1 MATSG
6 RRGGRA
12 VIIEGA
18 VELFGKVGYHGAS
31 TRDIA
36 AAADVTVASIY
47 YHFKSKQQILQAIMV
62 DILSEV
68 IEETRSAVLAAGGDA
83 DRQLSALVRTWVLF
97 HIRRQ
102 REALIGASEIRSLD
116 EEGLATI
123 VGLRD
128 QQETLFRAVIDRG
141 VADGTFG
148 TAHPREAARAI
159 INMSRSIVTWYHADG
174 PVSPEEMAATYA
186 DLALAMA
193 R

>member
-12 VIIEGA
+12 VIVDGA

-62 DILSEV
+62 EILSEV
-68 IEETRSAVLAAGGDA
+68 IQETRAAVLAAGGGA
-83 DRQLSALVRTWVLF
+83 DEQLAALVRTWVLF

-116 EEGLATI
+116 AEGLVAI
-123 VGLRD
+123 VALRD
-128 QQETLFRAVIDRG
+128 QQETLFRAVVDRG
-141 VADGTFG
+141 VTEGTF
-148 TAHPREAARAI
+148 TTPHPREAARAI
-159 INMSRSIVTWYHADG
+159 INMSRSVVNWYRADG
-174 PVSPEEMAATYA
+174 PVAPEEMAATYA
-186 DLALAMA
+186 DLALALV

>member
-12 VIIEGA
+12 VIITAA
-18 VELFGKVGYHGAS
+18 VDLFGTVGYHGAS

-68 IEETRSAVLAAGGDA
+68 IEETRSAVLSAGSDSEE
-83 DRQLSALVRTWVLF
+83 QLAALVRTWVLF

-102 REALIGASEIRSLD
+102 REALVGASEIRSLD
-116 EEGLATI
+116 EEGLTA
-123 VGLRD
+123 VVALRD
-128 QQETLFRAVIDRG
+128 QQETLFRAVVDRG
-141 VADGTFG
+141 VAAGAFT
-148 TAHPREAARAI
+148 TPHPREAARAI
-159 INMSRSIVTWYHADG
+159 INMGRSVVGWYRPDG
-174 PVSPEEMAATYA
+174 PTTPDAMAATYS
-186 DLALAMA
+186 DLALAMV